1 METRTLA
8 EVRAANADTL
18 HSLLFPERV
27 PAAAVVGCVCL
38 DYRTCTECERI
49 LGHSFVAIEFAARKK
64 QRTDP
69 PVREAHV
76 NAGTGQGLGSG
87 SHGVEGFDAA
97 ISGMADRLDPGFR
110 SHPPSDRVEGP
121 DAATSGLAERLG
133 TGSHPPSDGV
143 KGSDAAISSLADR
156 PGPGSNGGVRGFEAA
171 ISGMAARLGLAV
183 AVGDRA
189 KEVYRKMDKARAW
202 PHGQGRSKDGI
213 KAQSMGPLAYAAC
226 LSIAC
231 RSDGSA
237 LSLRELACAV
247 AADGGAGTRKDIAM
261 LIAHIRR
268 RLGEEEAGQSTGI
281 GMAPCVS
288 TYVSRFGALV
298 RLREEES
305 AAALKAAR
313 RLEDGLID
321 VRHNVD
327 IVAAAVVCMALQR
340 ARAIKPGVKER
351 SRVKDVAAATGVS
364 SMTIYAVCRELRP
377 HAERLFG

>member
-1 METRTLA
+1 M
-8 EVRAANADTL
+8 
-18 HSLLFPERV
+18 
-27 PAAAVVGCVCL
+27 
-38 DYRTCTECERI
+38 
-49 LGHSFVAIEFAARKK
+49 
-64 QRTDP
+64 
-69 PVREAHV
+69 
-76 NAGTGQGLGSG
+76 
-87 SHGVEGFDAA
+87 
-97 ISGMADRLDPGFR
+97 
-110 SHPPSDRVEGP
+110 
-121 DAATSGLAERLG
+121 AERLG

-143 KGSDAAISSLADR
+143 KGSDAAISSQADR

-202 PHGQGRSKDGI
+202 PHGQGWSKDWI
-213 KAQSMGPLAYAAC
+213 KVQSKGPLAYAAC

-237 LSLRELACAV
+237 LSLRELTCAV
-247 AADGGAGTRKDIAM
+247 AAVGGAATRKDIAM

-288 TYVSRFGALV
+288 TYVRRFGALV
-298 RLREEES
+298 GLREEES
-305 AAALKAAR
+305 VAVLKAAR
-313 RLEDGLID
+313 RLEDGVID
-321 VRHNVD
+321 VPHTVD
-327 IVAAAVVCMALQR
+327 IVAAAVICMALQR

-364 SMTIYAVCRELRP
+364 SMTIYAVCRKLRP
-377 HAERLFG
+377 HAKLLFG